1 MGAAGAK
8 SCPCARRRRCVQE
21 YRPDEA
27 NDEDAWQALEL
38 RAQQL
43 HRYGLIVR
51 IQEASDHSRRAESV
65 LWGLA
70 MRADLAQRHSEVR
83 AAHWL

>member
-27 NDEDAWQALEL
+27 NDEDAWQALEQ

-43 HRYGLIVR
+43 QLIAR
-51 IQEASDHSRRAESV
+51 IQEASVHSPGAESAR
-65 LWGLA
+65 WGLA
-70 MRADLAQRHSEVR
+70 MMRADLAQSRSDVR
-83 AAHWL
+83 AAHGL